1 MGVQRAEGRPP
12 RLLRAPSTRPYPR
25 SLRARVP
32 ERDCTAR
39 ARPAGTP
46 HDGARALTSVRLP
59 VPSVSA
65 DTERLYSAVFQEIC
79 GRYGKTYS
87 WDVKSLVMG
96 KTAPEAAQVVI
107 DVLQLPMSKEEL
119 VAESQARLETLFP
132 TAALLPG
139 EPARPAAPEH
149 AAAALRVTGHVGAG
163 RPRLPRPGLPRR
175 GNSSRPRLPG
185 PRGAW
190 WTSALCSTSRAE
202 VP

>member
-1 MGVQRAEGRPP
+1 MQRAEGRPP
-12 RLLRAPSTRPYPR
+12 RLLRAPSTRPSPR

-46 HDGARALTSVRLP
+46 PRDGARALTSVRLL

-119 VAESQARLETLFP
+119 VAESQARLEALFP

-175 GNSSRPRLPG
+175 GNSSCPRLPG
-185 PRGAW
+185 PRRAW

>member
-1 MGVQRAEGRPP
+1 MGVQRAEGRAP
-12 RLLRAPSTRPYPR
+12 RLLRAPSTRPSPR

-46 HDGARALTSVRLP
+46 RDGARALTSVRLP

-119 VAESQARLETLFP
+119 VAESQARLEALFP

-163 RPRLPRPGLPRR
+163 RPRLPCPGLPRR

>member
-1 MGVQRAEGRPP
+1 M
-12 RLLRAPSTRPYPR
+12 
-25 SLRARVP
+25 
-32 ERDCTAR
+32 
-39 ARPAGTP
+39 
-46 HDGARALTSVRLP
+46 
-59 VPSVSA
+59 
-65 DTERLYSAVFQEIC
+65 FQEIC

-119 VAESQARLETLFP
+119 VAESQARLEALFP

-149 AAAALRVTGHVGAG
+149 AAAALRVTGHSSVT
-163 RPRLPRPGLPRR
+163 GLPRR
-175 GNSSRPRLPG
+175 GNSSCPRLPG
-185 PRGAW
+185 PRGPW